1 MEIILSFPNMQIIWI
16 PGAENIISDKLSRL
30 FPKEQDRVV
39 FEKDEKKLFPHLLQ
53 EPIKDKKKDVRYS
66 RKKTYKK
73 RILQK
78 NTHRPDKNEFIK
90 DNQNINKE
98 RISNFHQYYISTD
111 DQLNEQESC
120 NYVHITTWTIKTI
133 HDILDKQVIYEELD
147 NNFQISYIQNM
158 DESFIVPPLEDR
170 KDILKKAH
178 EFGHYGAEAIVQHV
192 RKDEGMNWPNII
204 KDALEIAKQCTT
216 CQKFVITKKGYNPLK
231 PFYCYTPGWH
241 FQMDLCGPFPCTIA
255 NNTYILVL
263 LDVATR
269 FVVLRPIPDK
279 AAKTV
284 AKELISIFSLIG
296 YPRILNSDRG
306 TEFKNA
312 IMDELYEAMKIDK
325 RLSTAY
331 YSQGNG
337 GAERAV
343 QNTKKLLSKLI
354 LGISEDNWDLSVN
367 SVNS

>member
-1 MEIILSFPNMQIIWI
+1 
-16 PGAENIISDKLSRL
+16 
-30 FPKEQDRVV
+30 
-39 FEKDEKKLFPHLLQ
+39 
-53 EPIKDKKKDVRYS
+53 
-66 RKKTYKK
+66 
-73 RILQK
+73 
-78 NTHRPDKNEFIK
+78 
-90 DNQNINKE
+90 
-98 RISNFHQYYISTD
+98 
-111 DQLNEQESC
+111 
-120 NYVHITTWTIKTI
+120 
-133 HDILDKQVIYEELD
+133 
-147 NNFQISYIQNM
+147 
-158 DESFIVPPLEDR
+158 
-170 KDILKKAH
+170 
-178 EFGHYGAEAIVQHV
+178 
-192 RKDEGMNWPNII
+192 MNWPNII